1 MDFEFLEAVAS
12 DLAFLEEHW
21 DAAVDEQSLRRSSGV
36 LRNLLIEDWFAKAWR
51 ALGQP
56 GQPDIEAVDLESAIA
71 GYDVRRINF
80 ASAGG
85 GESQGMTIAGALFYE
100 GAVPAEALNRSSHP
114 PMRTFRLS
122 KFREATS
129 LVIAGQR
136 IKRGDVVKF
145 VANKLGGAH
154 FDRRRKQSA
163 TVYGLMDQARTQ
175 VSMAGKSLVYFELVS
190 IGQAVARADSA
201 RHLRDLIENALPSGR

>member
-1 MDFEFLEAVAS
+1 M
-12 DLAFLEEHW
+12 
-21 DAAVDEQSLRRSSGV
+21 

-56 GQPDIEAVDLESAIA
+56 DQPEIEAVDLEAAIA
-71 GYDVRRINF
+71 GYDVRRVRF

-85 GESQGMTIAGALFYE
+85 GDSHGMTISGALFYE
-100 GAVPAEALNRSSHP
+100 GAAPPAALNRSSDP
-114 PMRTFRLS
+114 PVRTFRLS

-129 LVIAGQR
+129 LVIDGQR

-163 TVYGLMDQARTQ
+163 IVYGLMDQARSR

-190 IGQAVARADSA
+190 IGQAIARADSA
-201 RHLRDLIENALPSGR
+201 HHLRDLIENA